1 MRRLSMSTPSFF
13 AYWGSRACSASTKAA
28 RPPAFCASA
37 MIWRVMVVLP
47 EDSGPKISMTRPRG
61 TPPTPRAASK
71 LIEPVEMT
79 EIGTIAS
86 LAPRRM
92 MEPLPN
98 CFSIWL
104 RALSTARARS
114 SARAMGVSP
123 LVDSEHFRTR
133 KDGLKETENANRYR
147 RDCSRKDVL
156 LDRRK
161 SEYLCLRPS
170 LALPVMK
177 LLLCRKDGFQ
187 SHFSHYPSI
196 ARSSRCE
203 NFYQLCN

>member
-1 MRRLSMSTPSFF
+1 M
-13 AYWGSRACSASTKAA
+13 
-28 RPPAFCASA
+28 PPAFCASA

-123 LVDSEHFRTR
+123 LVDSEHSRTR

-147 RDCSRKDVL
+147 RDCSRKDVP

-170 LALPVMK
+170 LALPVMNSSCIGRTA
-177 LLLCRKDGFQ
+177 LNHTSASTQASPEAHD
-187 SHFSHYPSI
+187 
-196 ARSSRCE
+196 ARTFTNCTIDMRLIVS
-203 NFYQLCN
+203 YI